1 MEHSISES
9 KVSAVL
15 NEFELTNRI
24 PSIFHLSRGAPLHDS
39 KSWKIRKFHLSILSL
54 CTENHKHASSQQ
66 KFQWSRAENL
76 ALLSTENTT
85 NIQIKKFCKLN
96 FMYMILLIFSSRN
109 NYLPQ
114 PMWCLSSSPS
124 PRTSVQ

>member
-1 MEHSISES
+1 MEHSVSES

-15 NEFELTNRI
+15 NEFRLTYRI
-24 PSIFHLSRGAPLHDS
+24 PSIFYLSRSAPLHDS

-54 CTENHKHASSQQ
+54 CTENHKNVSSLQ
-66 KFQWSRAENL
+66 KFQLSWAENL
-76 ALLSTENTT
+76 VLLSSENTT

-96 FMYMILLIFSSRN
+96 FMYMILRIFPSRN